1 MRTSNNLRQLAI
13 VAAIALGSSLLWPR
27 ASFAAQKPLWEFG
40 LGVGALVFMD
50 YRGADTSH
58 AYPVP
63 VPYFVYR
70 GKFLQADRNGLKGR
84 LFDYNRF
91 ELNISLNATAPVGE
105 NATRRGMPDLKPT
118 VEVGPSLDLH
128 VWRSTDERVKVDV
141 RLPVRAAFT
150 IESSPRAIGWF
161 FAPHVNVDFADVLG
175 KPGWNLG
182 LLAGP
187 LFADDRYHDY
197 FYSVAPQFASAGR
210 PAYRAREGYS
220 GAQVLA
226 ALSKRYPKY
235 WVGAYIR
242 HDTLSGAAF
251 TASPLVKRDSYW
263 SAGVAIAWMIGQ
275 SSRLVD
281 ADE

>member
-1 MRTSNNLRQLAI
+1 MRTSNHVRRFPAVVTI
-13 VAAIALGSSLLWPR
+13 AVASSMLWPR
-27 ASFAAQKPLWEFG
+27 PGFAAQKPLWEFG
-40 LGVGALVFMD
+40 LGVGALAFMD

-58 AYPVP
+58 VYPVP

-84 LFDYNRF
+84 LFDSNRF
-91 ELNISLNATAPVGE
+91 EINISLNATTPVGE

-128 VWRSTDERVKVDV
+128 IWRSTDERVKVDV

-161 FAPHVNVDFADVLG
+161 FAPHVNADIADPLG
-175 KPGWNLG
+175 MPGWSLG
-182 LLAGP
+182 ILAGP

-197 FYSVAPQFASAGR
+197 FYTVNPQSATADR
-210 PAYRAREGYS
+210 PAYRARAGYS
-220 GAQVLA
+220 GAQLLA
-226 ALSKRYPKY
+226 ALSKRYPKH

-242 HDTLSGAAF
+242 HDALAGAAF
-251 TASPLVKRDSYW
+251 AASPLVKRDSYW
-263 SAGVAIAWMIGQ
+263 SAGVAIA
-275 SSRLVD
+275 
-281 ADE
+281 